1 MLQTRLNPSTPSREA
16 GVRNFIMVS
25 KVNNSKSTAS
35 KGAPSKTSKSSGSK
49 APSRASR
56 AGTVSGARGASSASR
71 GKAVSQ
77 TPAAVPSE
85 PKKVVIKTADLPTLS
100 LIDGPAPKKKVT
112 SIGKALPRIGEE
124 EHAAST
130 PAPLPVSD
138 IPSEEEVASEV
149 IASEE
154 DNRRVIHIKPPILI
168 KELAAQME
176 IPAFKI
182 IKDLMGMQI
191 FANINQS
198 IEPEIA
204 SKLCDMYG
212 LLFEREKRVSGGG
225 VHKEEK
231 VVVEPPK
238 PVEEKPEAKKIRGPI
253 ITFMGH
259 VDHGKTSLLD
269 AIRRAKVAS
278 GEAGG
283 ITQRIGAYSID
294 WKGHPITFID
304 TPGHAAF
311 SAMRARGANV
321 TDIVVLVVAA
331 DDGLMP
337 QTLEALSHAQA
348 AKVTIMVA
356 INKCDLKTANID
368 RVKQQ
373 LQEKGLVPED
383 WGGETVVC
391 EVSAHTGNGID
402 NLLEMMSL
410 QAEVLELKAN
420 PDQAARASVI
430 EAQVEAGRGPT
441 ATVIVNTGT
450 LHVGDAFICGNY
462 WGKVKQLINEDG
474 EAFKSAGPAV
484 PAKVLGLSG
493 LPNAGD
499 ELVVMEN
506 ERSARQLS
514 EERLGAQRQEKLAAP
529 KRATLENLFANLE
542 AEQKKVLQI
551 VLKADMQGS
560 LEAIIGMLADI
571 PQEKIDLKLIHSAV
585 GPITESDVLLAS
597 ASDAIIIG
605 FGVKVENSANTA
617 ARKEGVQIKL
627 FSIIYELAD
636 QMREAMTG
644 LLDPEV
650 REAIIGHA
658 EVKQIFDLSRGMVAG
673 SMVTDGRISRTAR
686 ARVLRRRQAVYDGG
700 LSTLRRFTEDV
711 KEVRAGLECG
721 IRLGDFSEYEV
732 GDIIECYTLEKVAQ
746 EL

>member
-1 MLQTRLNPSTPSREA
+1 MA
-16 GVRNFIMVS
+16 S
-25 KVNNSKSTAS
+25 KVPTSKSSAS
-35 KGAPSKTSKSSGSK
+35 KGAGSKASASK

-56 AGTVSGARGASSASR
+56 AGTVSGARGTSRSSSPKDAKDASSKSKAASPASD
-71 GKAVSQ
+71 KAE
-77 TPAAVPSE
+77 A
-85 PKKVVIKTADLPTLS
+85 KKPVIKTADLPTLS
-100 LIDGPAPKKKVT
+100 LIDEPAPKKRVAST
-112 SIGKALPRIGEE
+112 GKALPRIGESQPP
-124 EHAAST
+124 AA
-130 PAPLPVSD
+130 PAPVV
-138 IPSEEEVASEV
+138 EEEVEAV
-149 IASEE
+149 QTEE
-154 DNRRVIHIKPPILI
+154 TVTAEDAEGGEPRKVIHIKPPIQI
-168 KELAAQME
+168 KELATQMGV
-176 IPAFKI
+176 PPFKI

-198 IEPEIA
+198 VEPEVA
-204 SKLCDMYG
+204 GKLCDLYG
-212 LLFEREKRVSGGG
+212 FVFEREKRVAGGG

-231 VVVEPPK
+231 VVIEPPK
-238 PVEEKPEAKKIRGPI
+238 PVEEKPEAKKLRGPI

-294 WKGHPITFID
+294 WKGNPITFID

-356 INKCDLKTANID
+356 INKCDLKTANPD

-383 WGGETVVC
+383 WGGDTVVC
-391 EVSAHTGNGID
+391 EVSAATGKGID

-420 PDQAARASVI
+420 PDIPGRASVI

-450 LHVGDAFICGNY
+450 LRVGDPFICGNY

-474 EAFKSAGPAV
+474 VAFKAAGPAM

-514 EERLGAQRQEKLAAP
+514 EERLDAQRKEKLSAP
-529 KRATLENLFANLE
+529 KRATLENLFANI
-542 AEQKKVLQI
+542 AADQKKVLQI

-560 LEAIIGMLADI
+560 LEAIIGTLNDI
-571 PQEKIDLKLIHSAV
+571 PQDKIDLKIIHSAV

-605 FGVKVENSANTA
+605 FGIKVENSANNAT
-617 ARKEGVQIKL
+617 RKEGVQIKL
-627 FSIIYELAD
+627 FSIIYELVD
-636 QMREAMTG
+636 QMRDAMQG
-644 LLDPEV
+644 MLDPEV
-650 REAIIGHA
+650 REAVIGHA
-658 EVKQIFDLSRGMVAG
+658 EVKQLFDLTKGMVAG
-673 SMVTDGRISRTAR
+673 SMVTDGRMSRSAR
-686 ARVLRRRQAVYDGG
+686 ARVLRRRQAVYDGS
-700 LSTLRRFTEDV
+700 LTTLRRFTEDV

-721 IRLGDFSEYEV
+721 IRLGDYSEYEV

-746 EL
+746 TL

>member
-1 MLQTRLNPSTPSREA
+1 MAE
-16 GVRNFIMVS
+16 
-25 KVNNSKSTAS
+25 KE
-35 KGAPSKTSKSSGSK
+35 
-49 APSRASR
+49 
-56 AGTVSGARGASSASR
+56 
-71 GKAVSQ
+71 
-77 TPAAVPSE
+77 E
-85 PKKVVIKTADLPTLS
+85 PQKQALKTAELPTLS
-100 LIDGPAPKKKVT
+100 LIDEPTPKKRIT
-112 SIGKALPRIGEE
+112 STGRALPRIGE
-124 EHAAST
+124 HQ
-130 PAPLPVSD
+130 PDAPKTLGAPV
-138 IPSEEEVASEV
+138 PEEETPVEV
-149 IASEE
+149 IEE
-154 DNRRVIHIKPPILI
+154 VVDTRKVIHIKPPIQI
-168 KELAAQME
+168 KELAIQLE
-176 IPAFKI
+176 VPPFKI

-198 IEPEIA
+198 VEPEVA
-204 SKLCDMYG
+204 SRLCEMYNCV
-212 LLFEREKRVSGGG
+212 FEREKRVSGAG

-231 VVVEPPK
+231 HVVEPPK
-238 PVEEKPEAKKIRGPI
+238 PVEAKPEEEKVRGPI

-294 WKGHPITFID
+294 WKGSPITFID

-356 INKCDLKTANID
+356 INKCDLKTANVD

-373 LQEKGLVPED
+373 LQEKGLVSED

-391 EVSAHTGNGID
+391 EVSAHTGKGID

-410 QAEVLELKAN
+410 QAEILELKAN
-420 PDQAARASVI
+420 PDQPARASVI

-441 ATVIVNTGT
+441 ATIIVNSGT
-450 LHVGDAFICGNY
+450 LRVGDAFICGCY

-474 EAFKSAGPAV
+474 VPFKSAGPAM

-499 ELVVMEN
+499 ELVVMES
-506 ERSARQLS
+506 EKVARQLS
-514 EERLGAQRQEKLAAP
+514 EERVDALRKEKLAAP

-542 AEQKKVLQI
+542 ADQKKTLQI

-560 LEAIIGMLADI
+560 LEAIIGTLGDI
-571 PQEKIDLKLIHSAV
+571 PQEKIDLKIIHGAV

-605 FGVKVENSANTA
+605 FGVKVENSAITA
-617 ARKEGVQIKL
+617 VRKEGVQIKL
-627 FSIIYELAD
+627 YSIIYELVD
-636 QMREAMTG
+636 QMKEAMTG
-644 LLDPEV
+644 LLDPEL

-658 EVKQIFDLSRGMVAG
+658 EVKQVFDLTKGVVAG
-673 SMVTDGRISRTAR
+673 SLVTDGRISRTAR

-746 EL
+746 AL

>member
-1 MLQTRLNPSTPSREA
+1 MATK
-16 GVRNFIMVS
+16 VS
-25 KVNNSKSTAS
+25 HSKSPSSKGGGSRGGAS
-35 KGAPSKTSKSSGSK
+35 KPGSRSPSSRTSGIRGGAKPAGDAREKSAAAAAAEKAEAQKQVLKTS
-49 APSRASR
+49 
-56 AGTVSGARGASSASR
+56 
-71 GKAVSQ
+71 
-77 TPAAVPSE
+77 
-85 PKKVVIKTADLPTLS
+85 DLPTLS
-100 LIDGPAPKKKVT
+100 LIDEPAPKKRVVST
-112 SIGKALPRIGEE
+112 GKALPRIGEQSE
-124 EHAAST
+124 EA
-130 PAPLPVSD
+130 SD
-138 IPSEEEVASEV
+138 ILGGPVPVDPSAEEEVVPQADEV
-149 IASEE
+149 
-154 DNRRVIHIKPPILI
+154 DNRRVIHIKPPIQI
-168 KELAAQME
+168 KELASQLE
-176 IPAFKI
+176 VPPFKL

-198 IEPEIA
+198 VEPDIA

-212 LLFEREKRVSGGG
+212 CLFEREKRVSGGG

-231 VVVEPPK
+231 VVIEPPK
-238 PVEEKPEAKKIRGPI
+238 PVEAKPEEKKLRGPI

-356 INKCDLKTANID
+356 INKCDLKSANPD

-391 EVSAHTGNGID
+391 EVSAATGKGMD

-420 PDQAARASVI
+420 PDQPARASVI
-430 EAQVEAGRGPT
+430 EAQVESGRGPT

-450 LHVGDAFICGNY
+450 LHVGDSFICGNY
-462 WGKVKQLINEDG
+462 WGKVKQLIDEEG
-474 EAFKSAGPAV
+474 KPFKSAGPAI

-514 EERLGAQRQEKLAAP
+514 EERLDVFRKEKLAAP

-542 AEQKKVLQI
+542 ADQKKTLQI

-560 LEAIIGMLADI
+560 LEAIIGTLNDI
-571 PQEKIDLKLIHSAV
+571 PQEKIDLKVIHGAV

-605 FGVKVENSANTA
+605 FGVKVENSANSAT
-617 ARKEGVQIKL
+617 RKEGVQIKL
-627 FSIIYELAD
+627 FSIIYELVD
-636 QMREAMTG
+636 QMRDAMTG
-644 LLDPEV
+644 LLDPEL

-658 EVKQIFDLSRGMVAG
+658 EVKQVFDLTKGVVAG
-673 SMVTDGRISRTAR
+673 SLVTDGRISRTAR

-746 EL
+746 TL

>member
-1 MLQTRLNPSTPSREA
+1 MA
-16 GVRNFIMVS
+16 S
-25 KVNNSKSTAS
+25 KAPTTKSAAS
-35 KGAPSKTSKSSGSK
+35 KGPASKASASK
-49 APSRASR
+49 APARSAASR
-56 AGTVSGARGASSASR
+56 AGASGRPGAKSPAKGKVAPAVEKEESK
-71 GKAVSQ
+71 KAV
-77 TPAAVPSE
+77 V
-85 PKKVVIKTADLPTLS
+85 KTADLPTLS
-100 LIDGPAPKKKVT
+100 LIDEPAPKKRVVT
-112 SIGKALPRIGEE
+112 KAKALPRIGEE
-124 EHAAST
+124 EHVAST
-130 PAPLPVSD
+130 PVPV
-138 IPSEEEVASEV
+138 PVHEEEAVTEEIVETTSDVAPEG
-149 IASEE
+149 E
-154 DNRRVIHIKPPILI
+154 DDRKLIHIKPPIQI

-176 IPAFKI
+176 VPAFKI

-198 IEPEIA
+198 VEPEIA
-204 SKLCDMYG
+204 AKLCELYG
-212 LLFEREKRVSGGG
+212 FVFEREKRVAGAG

-231 VVVEPPK
+231 VVIEPPK
-238 PVEEKPEAKKIRGPI
+238 PVEEKPETRKLRGPI

-294 WKGHPITFID
+294 WKGSPITFID

-356 INKCDLKTANID
+356 INKCDLKTANPD

-391 EVSAHTGNGID
+391 EVSASTGKGID

-420 PDQAARASVI
+420 PDQPARASVI

-450 LHVGDAFICGNY
+450 LCVGDAFICGNY

-474 EAFKSAGPAV
+474 EAFKSAGPAI

-514 EERLGAQRQEKLAAP
+514 EERLDTLRKEKLAAP

-560 LEAIIGMLADI
+560 LEAIIGMLGDI
-571 PQEKIDLKLIHSAV
+571 PQEKIDLKIIHSAV
-585 GPITESDVLLAS
+585 GPVTESDVLLAS

-605 FGVKVENSANTA
+605 FGVKVENSANNA

-636 QMREAMTG
+636 QMRDAMQG

-658 EVKQIFDLSRGMVAG
+658 EVKQLFDLSRGMVAG
-673 SMVTDGRISRTAR
+673 CLVTDGRILRTGR
-686 ARVLRRRQAVYDGG
+686 ARVLRRRQAVYDGN

-711 KEVRAGLECG
+711 KEVRSGLECG
-721 IRLGDFSEYEV
+721 IRLGDYSEYEV
-732 GDIIECYTLEKVAQ
+732 GDVIECYSLEKVAQ
-746 EL
+746 TL

>member
-1 MLQTRLNPSTPSREA
+1 MA
-16 GVRNFIMVS
+16 S
-25 KVNNSKSTAS
+25 KVPTSKSTAS
-35 KGAPSKTSKSSGSK
+35 KGAGSKASASK

-56 AGTVSGARGASSASR
+56 AGSVSGARGSSRSSSARDAKDASSKSKGAS
-71 GKAVSQ
+71 
-77 TPAAVPSE
+77 PAADKAE
-85 PKKVVIKTADLPTLS
+85 AKKPVIKTADLPTLS
-100 LIDGPAPKKKVT
+100 LIDEPAPKKRVAST
-112 SIGKALPRIGEE
+112 GKALPRIGESQPP
-124 EHAAST
+124 AA
-130 PAPLPVSD
+130 PV
-138 IPSEEEVASEV
+138 PVVEEEVEAV
-149 IASEE
+149 QTEE
-154 DNRRVIHIKPPILI
+154 TVTAEDAEGGEPRKVIHIKPPIQI
-168 KELAAQME
+168 KELAAQMGV
-176 IPAFKI
+176 PPFKI

-198 IEPEIA
+198 VEPEVA
-204 SKLCDMYG
+204 GKLCDLYG
-212 LLFEREKRVSGGG
+212 FVFEREKRVAGGG

-231 VVVEPPK
+231 VVIEPPK
-238 PVEEKPEAKKIRGPI
+238 PVEEKPEAKKLRGPI

-269 AIRRAKVAS
+269 AIRRAKVAA

-356 INKCDLKTANID
+356 INKCDLKTANPD

-383 WGGETVVC
+383 WGGDTVVC
-391 EVSAHTGNGID
+391 EVSAATGKGID

-420 PDQAARASVI
+420 PDIPGRASVI

-450 LHVGDAFICGNY
+450 LRVGDPFICGNY

-474 EAFKSAGPAV
+474 VAFKAAGPAM

-514 EERLGAQRQEKLAAP
+514 EERLDAQRKEKLATP
-529 KRATLENLFANLE
+529 KRATLENLFANI
-542 AEQKKVLQI
+542 AADQKKVLQI

-560 LEAIIGMLADI
+560 LEAIIGTLNDI
-571 PQEKIDLKLIHSAV
+571 PQEKIDLKIIHSAV

-605 FGVKVENSANTA
+605 FGIKVENSANNA

-627 FSIIYELAD
+627 FSIIYELVD
-636 QMREAMTG
+636 QMRDAMQG

-650 REAIIGHA
+650 REAVIGHA
-658 EVKQIFDLSRGMVAG
+658 EVKQLFDLTKGMVAG
-673 SMVTDGRISRTAR
+673 SMVTDGRMSRSAR
-686 ARVLRRRQAVYDGG
+686 ARVLRRRQAVYDGS
-700 LSTLRRFTEDV
+700 LTTLRRFTEDV

-721 IRLGDFSEYEV
+721 IRLGDYSEYEV

-746 EL
+746 TL

>member
-1 MLQTRLNPSTPSREA
+1 MA
-16 GVRNFIMVS
+16 S
-25 KVNNSKSTAS
+25 KAPTTKSAAS
-35 KGAPSKTSKSSGSK
+35 KGSASK
-49 APSRASR
+49 APTRSGASR
-56 AGTVSGARGASSASR
+56 TGASGRPGAKSPAKGKVAPAVEKEDSK
-71 GKAVSQ
+71 KAV
-77 TPAAVPSE
+77 V
-85 PKKVVIKTADLPTLS
+85 KTADLPTLS
-100 LIDGPAPKKKVT
+100 LIDEPAPKKRVVT
-112 SIGKALPRIGEE
+112 KAKALPRIGEE
-124 EHAAST
+124 EHVAST
-130 PAPLPVSD
+130 PVPVPVPEEEAVPEEVVETVSD
-138 IPSEEEVASEV
+138 VAPDG
-149 IASEE
+149 E
-154 DNRRVIHIKPPILI
+154 DNRKLIHIKPPIQI

-176 IPAFKI
+176 VPAFKI

-198 IEPEIA
+198 VEPEIA
-204 SKLCDMYG
+204 AKLCELYG
-212 LLFEREKRVSGGG
+212 FVFEREKRVAGAG

-231 VVVEPPK
+231 VVIEPPK
-238 PVEEKPEAKKIRGPI
+238 PVEEKPETRKLRGPI

-294 WKGHPITFID
+294 WKGSPITFID

-356 INKCDLKTANID
+356 INKCDLKTANPD

-391 EVSAHTGNGID
+391 EVSASTGKGID

-420 PDQAARASVI
+420 PDQPARASVI

-450 LHVGDAFICGNY
+450 LRVGDAFICGNY

-474 EAFKSAGPAV
+474 EAFKSAGPAI

-514 EERLGAQRQEKLAAP
+514 EERLDTLRKEKLAAP

-560 LEAIIGMLADI
+560 LEAIIGMLGDI
-571 PQEKIDLKLIHSAV
+571 PQEKIDLKIIHSAV
-585 GPITESDVLLAS
+585 GPVTESDVLLAS

-605 FGVKVENSANTA
+605 FGVKVENSANNA

-636 QMREAMTG
+636 QMRDAMQG

-658 EVKQIFDLSRGMVAG
+658 EVKQLFDLSRGMVAG
-673 SMVTDGRISRTAR
+673 CLVTDGRILRTGR
-686 ARVLRRRQAVYDGG
+686 ARVLRRRQAVYDGN

-711 KEVRAGLECG
+711 KEVRSGLECG
-721 IRLGDFSEYEV
+721 IRLGDYSEYEV
-732 GDIIECYTLEKVAQ
+732 GDVIECYSLEKVAQ
-746 EL
+746 TL

>member
-1 MLQTRLNPSTPSREA
+1 
-16 GVRNFIMVS
+16 MVS
-25 KVNNSKSTAS
+25 KVNNSKSIAS

-56 AGTVSGARGASSASR
+56 AGTVSGARGASSSSR
-71 GKAVSQ
+71 GKTPSQ
-77 TPAAVPSE
+77 VPAAVPSE

-100 LIDGPAPKKKVT
+100 LIDGPAPKKRVT
-112 SIGKALPRIGEE
+112 TTGKALPRIGEE

-138 IPSEEEVASEV
+138 VPSEEEVAGEV

-176 IPAFKI
+176 VPAFKI

-198 IEPEIA
+198 VEPEIA

-212 LLFEREKRVSGGG
+212 LLFEREKRVSGAG

-238 PVEEKPEAKKIRGPI
+238 PVEEKPEAKKLRGPI

-746 EL
+746 AL

>member
-1 MLQTRLNPSTPSREA
+1 
-16 GVRNFIMVS
+16 MVS

-56 AGTVSGARGASSASR
+56 AGTVSGARGASSSSR
-71 GKAVSQ
+71 GKTPSQ
-77 TPAAVPSE
+77 VPAAVPSE

-100 LIDGPAPKKKVT
+100 LIDGPAPKKRVT
-112 SIGKALPRIGEE
+112 TTGKALPRIGEE

-138 IPSEEEVASEV
+138 VPSEEEVAGEV

-176 IPAFKI
+176 VPAFKI

-198 IEPEIA
+198 VEPEIA

-212 LLFEREKRVSGGG
+212 LLFEREKRVSGAG

-238 PVEEKPEAKKIRGPI
+238 PVEEKPEAKKLRGPI

-746 EL
+746 AL

>member
-1 MLQTRLNPSTPSREA
+1 MPAKVPSSKSASASKA
-16 GVRNFIMVS
+16 G
-25 KVNNSKSTAS
+25 SKSTSTRSSSTRSTGARSTVGS
-35 KGAPSKTSKSSGSK
+35 KNPAPKSKSK
-49 APSRASR
+49 APVKEEAKKPVVK
-56 AGTVSGARGASSASR
+56 T
-71 GKAVSQ
+71 
-77 TPAAVPSE
+77 SE
-85 PKKVVIKTADLPTLS
+85 LPTLS
-100 LIDGPAPKKKVT
+100 LIDEPAPKKRVVT
-112 SIGKALPRIGEE
+112 AAKALPRIGEQD
-124 EHAAST
+124 HAAST
-130 PAPLPVSD
+130 PNSVPL
-138 IPSEEEVASEV
+138 EQETVAAAETPDTTP
-149 IASEE
+149 ALEGG
-154 DNRRVIHIKPPILI
+154 DRKVIHIKPPIQI
-168 KELAAQME
+168 KELATQMGV
-176 IPAFKI
+176 PPFKI

-198 IEPEIA
+198 VEPEIA
-204 SKLCDMYG
+204 AKLCELYG
-212 LLFEREKRVSGGG
+212 FVFEREKRVSGGG

-238 PVEEKPEAKKIRGPI
+238 PVEEKPEQKKLRGPI

-269 AIRRAKVAS
+269 AIRRAKVAA

-356 INKCDLKTANID
+356 INKCDLKTANPT

-373 LQEKGLVPED
+373 LQDKGLVAED
-383 WGGETVVC
+383 WGGDVVMC
-391 EVSAHTGNGID
+391 EVSAATGQGID

-420 PDQAARASVI
+420 PDLPGRANVI

-450 LHVGDAFICGNY
+450 LRVGDAFICGSY
-462 WGKVKQLINEDG
+462 WGKVKQLIDEDG
-474 EAFKSAGPAV
+474 NPFKSAGPAI

-514 EERLGAQRQEKLAAP
+514 EERLDALRKEKLATP
-529 KRATLENLFANLE
+529 RRATLENLFANIE
-542 AEQKKVLQI
+542 ADQKKVLQI

-560 LEAIIGMLADI
+560 LEAIIGTLSDI
-571 PQEKIDLKLIHSAV
+571 PQDKIDLKVIHSAV

-605 FGVKVENSANTA
+605 FGIKVENSANTA

-627 FSIIYELAD
+627 YSIIYELID
-636 QMREAMTG
+636 QMRDAMQG
-644 LLDPEV
+644 MLDPEV
-650 REAIIGHA
+650 REAVIGHA
-658 EVKQIFDLSRGMVAG
+658 EVKQLFNLSKGMVAG
-673 SMVTDGRISRTAR
+673 SMVTDGRMSRSAR
-686 ARVLRRRQAVYDGG
+686 ARVLRNRQAVYDGS
-700 LSTLRRFTEDV
+700 LTTLRRFTEDV

-721 IRLGDFSEYEV
+721 IRLGDYSEYEV

-746 EL
+746 TL

>member
-1 MLQTRLNPSTPSREA
+1 MA
-16 GVRNFIMVS
+16 S
-25 KVNNSKSTAS
+25 KAPITKSSAS
-35 KGAPSKTSKSSGSK
+35 KGAASKASGSK
-49 APSRASR
+49 APARSASSRSGGAPR
-56 AGTVSGARGASSASR
+56 SGAKSPAK
-71 GKAVSQ
+71 GKTA
-77 TPAAVPSE
+77 PAIEKEE
-85 PKKVVIKTADLPTLS
+85 PKKVVVKTADLPTLS
-100 LIDGPAPKKKVT
+100 LIDEPAPKKRVVT
-112 SIGKALPRIGEE
+112 KAKALPRIGEE

-130 PAPLPVSD
+130 PVPVP
-138 IPSEEEVASEV
+138 ISEEENAEAAVEEVAEATGESLSEG
-149 IASEE
+149 EE
-154 DNRRVIHIKPPILI
+154 SRKVIHIKPPIQI
-168 KELAAQME
+168 KELAVQME
-176 IPAFKI
+176 VPPFKI

-198 IEPEIA
+198 VEPEIA
-204 SKLCDMYG
+204 SKLCELYG
-212 LLFEREKRVSGGG
+212 FVFEREKRVAGAG

-238 PVEEKPEAKKIRGPI
+238 PVEEKPEAKRLRGPI

-283 ITQRIGAYSID
+283 ITQRIGAYSIN
-294 WKGHPITFID
+294 WKGSPITFID

-356 INKCDLKTANID
+356 INKCDLKTANPD

-391 EVSAHTGNGID
+391 EVSAATGNGID

-420 PDQAARASVI
+420 PNQPARASVI

-450 LHVGDAFICGNY
+450 LRVGDAFICGNY
-462 WGKVKQLINEDG
+462 WGKVKQLINEEG
-474 EAFKSAGPAV
+474 GAFKGAGPAI

-499 ELVVMEN
+499 ELVVMES

-514 EERLGAQRQEKLAAP
+514 EERLDTLRKEKLAAP

-560 LEAIIGMLADI
+560 LEAIIGMLNDI
-571 PQEKIDLKLIHSAV
+571 PQEKIDLKIIHSAV
-585 GPITESDVLLAS
+585 GPVTESDVLLAS

-605 FGVKVENSANTA
+605 FGVKVENSANNA

-636 QMREAMTG
+636 QMRDAMQG

-658 EVKQIFDLSRGMVAG
+658 EVKQLFDLSRGMVAG
-673 SMVTDGRISRTAR
+673 CLVTDGRILRTGR
-686 ARVLRRRQAVYDGG
+686 ARVLRRRQAVYDGN

-711 KEVRAGLECG
+711 KEVRSGLECG
-721 IRLGDFSEYEV
+721 IRLGDYSEYEV
-732 GDIIECYTLEKVAQ
+732 GDIIECYSLEKVAQ
-746 EL
+746 TL

>member
-1 MLQTRLNPSTPSREA
+1 MA
-16 GVRNFIMVS
+16 S
-25 KVNNSKSTAS
+25 KVSNTKSPAPRGSSPKTGPHA
-35 KGAPSKTSKSSGSK
+35 GARNRPGAAVKSSAKSPAKGKKGDDSPVPSAETTGSK
-49 APSRASR
+49 KP
-56 AGTVSGARGASSASR
+56 
-71 GKAVSQ
+71 
-77 TPAAVPSE
+77 
-85 PKKVVIKTADLPTLS
+85 TAKITDLPMLS
-100 LIDGPAPKKKVT
+100 LIDEPAPKKRSA

-124 EHAAST
+124 QHHAST
-130 PAPLPVSD
+130 PPPKVL
-138 IPSEEEVASEV
+138 EEEVVAAVSGESVDSESV
-149 IASEE
+149 SEDE
-154 DNRRVIHIKPPILI
+154 TSRKIIHIKPPIQI

-176 IPAFKI
+176 VPPFKI

-198 IEPEIA
+198 VEPDVA
-204 SKLCDMYG
+204 SRLCDIYG
-212 LLFEREKRVSGGG
+212 FVFEREKRVAGGG

-231 VVVEPPK
+231 AVIEPPK
-238 PVEEKPEAKKIRGPI
+238 PVEEKPEEKKLRGPI

-269 AIRRAKVAS
+269 AIRRTKVAS

-283 ITQRIGAYSID
+283 ITQRIGAYSIE
-294 WKGHPITFID
+294 WKGSPITFID

-321 TDIVVLVVAA
+321 TDIVVLIVAA

-356 INKCDLKTANID
+356 INKCDLKSANPD
-368 RVKQQ
+368 RVKKQ
-373 LQEKGLVPED
+373 LQEKGLVAEE

-391 EVSAHTGNGID
+391 EVSATTGKGID
-402 NLLEMMSL
+402 HLLEMMSL
-410 QAEVLELKAN
+410 QSEVLELKAN
-420 PDQAARASVI
+420 PDQPARASVI

-450 LHVGDAFICGNY
+450 LRVGDAFICGNY
-462 WGKVKQLINEDG
+462 WGKVKQLINEEGDP
-474 EAFKSAGPAV
+474 FKAAGPAM

-514 EERLGAQRQEKLAAP
+514 EERLDILRKEKLTVP
-529 KRATLENLFANLE
+529 QRATLENLFANLE
-542 AEQKKVLQI
+542 ADQKKTLQI

-560 LEAIIGMLADI
+560 LEAIVGMLSDI
-571 PQEKIDLKLIHSAV
+571 PQEKIDLKIIHGAV

-605 FGVKVENSANTA
+605 FGVKVENSANTT

-636 QMREAMTG
+636 QMRDAMTG

-650 REAIIGHA
+650 REAVMGHA
-658 EVKQIFDLSRGMVAG
+658 EVKQLFELSRGIVAG
-673 SMVTDGRISRTAR
+673 CIVTDGRVSRTAR

-700 LSTLRRFTEDV
+700 VSTLRRFTEDV

-721 IRLGDFSEYEV
+721 MRLGDFSEYEI
-732 GDIIECYTLEKVAQ
+732 GDIIECYSLEKIAQ
-746 EL
+746 AL

>member
-1 MLQTRLNPSTPSREA
+1 
-16 GVRNFIMVS
+16 MVS
-25 KVNNSKSTAS
+25 KVNNSKSIAS

-56 AGTVSGARGASSASR
+56 AGTVSGARGASSSSR
-71 GKAVSQ
+71 GKTPSQ
-77 TPAAVPSE
+77 APAAVPSE

-100 LIDGPAPKKKVT
+100 LIDGPAPKKRVT
-112 SIGKALPRIGEE
+112 TTGKALPRIGEE

-138 IPSEEEVASEV
+138 VPSEEEVAGEV

-176 IPAFKI
+176 VPAFKI

-198 IEPEIA
+198 VEPEIA

-212 LLFEREKRVSGGG
+212 LLFEREKRVSGAG

-238 PVEEKPEAKKIRGPI
+238 PVEEKPEAKKLRGPI

-746 EL
+746 AL

>member
-1 MLQTRLNPSTPSREA
+1 MA
-16 GVRNFIMVS
+16 S
-25 KVNNSKSTAS
+25 KVPTSKSSAS
-35 KGAPSKTSKSSGSK
+35 KGAGSKASASK

-56 AGTVSGARGASSASR
+56 AGTVSGARGSSRSSSSKDASSKSR
-71 GKAVSQ
+71 GASPASDKA
-77 TPAAVPSE
+77 E
-85 PKKVVIKTADLPTLS
+85 DKKPVIKTADLPTLS
-100 LIDGPAPKKKVT
+100 LIDEPAPKKRVAST
-112 SIGKALPRIGEE
+112 GRALPRIGEGQPT
-124 EHAAST
+124 AA
-130 PAPLPVSD
+130 PV
-138 IPSEEEVASEV
+138 PVVEEEVEAV
-149 IASEE
+149 LTEE
-154 DNRRVIHIKPPILI
+154 AVTAEDAEGGEPRKVIHIKPPIQI
-168 KELAAQME
+168 KELATQLGV
-176 IPAFKI
+176 PPFKI

-198 IEPEIA
+198 VEPEVA
-204 SKLCDMYG
+204 GKLCDLYG
-212 LLFEREKRVSGGG
+212 FVFEREKRVAGGG

-231 VVVEPPK
+231 VVIEPPK
-238 PVEEKPEAKKIRGPI
+238 PVEEKPEAKKLRGPI

-294 WKGHPITFID
+294 WKGQPITFID

-356 INKCDLKTANID
+356 INKCDLKTANPD

-383 WGGETVVC
+383 WGGDTVVC
-391 EVSAHTGNGID
+391 EVSAATGKGID

-420 PDQAARASVI
+420 PDIPGRASVI

-450 LHVGDAFICGNY
+450 LRVGDPFICGNY

-474 EAFKSAGPAV
+474 VAFKAAGPAM

-514 EERLGAQRQEKLAAP
+514 EERLDVQRKEKLSAP
-529 KRATLENLFANLE
+529 KRATLENLFANI
-542 AEQKKVLQI
+542 AADQKKVLQI

-560 LEAIIGMLADI
+560 LEAIIGTLNDI
-571 PQEKIDLKLIHSAV
+571 PQDKIDLKIIHSAV

-605 FGVKVENSANTA
+605 FGIKVENSANNAT
-617 ARKEGVQIKL
+617 RKEGVQIKL
-627 FSIIYELAD
+627 FSIIYELVD
-636 QMREAMTG
+636 QMRDAMQG
-644 LLDPEV
+644 MLDPEV
-650 REAIIGHA
+650 REAVIGHA
-658 EVKQIFDLSRGMVAG
+658 EVKQLFDLTKGMVAG
-673 SMVTDGRISRTAR
+673 SMVTDGRMSRSAR
-686 ARVLRRRQAVYDGG
+686 ARVLRRRQAVYDGS
-700 LSTLRRFTEDV
+700 LTTLRRFTEDV

-721 IRLGDFSEYEV
+721 IRLGDYSEYEV

-746 EL
+746 TL

>member
-1 MLQTRLNPSTPSREA
+1 
-16 GVRNFIMVS
+16 MVS
-25 KVNNSKSTAS
+25 KVNTSKSTAS
-35 KGAPSKTSKSSGSK
+35 KGAPAKTSKSAGSK
-49 APSRASR
+49 SPSRASR
-56 AGTVSGARGASSASR
+56 AGTVSGARGAFK
-71 GKAVSQ
+71 GKSLAAAPAVE
-77 TPAAVPSE
+77 PSE
-85 PKKVVIKTADLPTLS
+85 PAKVVIKTADLPTLS
-100 LIDGPAPKKKVT
+100 LIDEPVPKKRVVSK
-112 SIGKALPRIGEE
+112 GKALPRIGEE

-130 PAPLPVSD
+130 PLPIPVSD
-138 IPSEEEVASEV
+138 MPSEEEVEDEAIV
-149 IASEE
+149 IAD

-168 KELAAQME
+168 KELASQME
-176 IPAFKI
+176 VPAFKI

-198 IEPEIA
+198 VEPEIA

-231 VVVEPPK
+231 IVVEPPK
-238 PVEEKPEAKKIRGPI
+238 PVEEKSEANKPRGPI

-283 ITQRIGAYSID
+283 ITQRIGAYSIE

-321 TDIVVLVVAA
+321 TDVVVLVVAA

-373 LQEKGLVPED
+373 LQDKGLVPED
-383 WGGETVVC
+383 WGGDTVVC
-391 EVSAHTGNGID
+391 EVSAATGNGID

-420 PDQAARASVI
+420 PDQPARASVI

-441 ATVIVNTGT
+441 AVVIVNNGT
-450 LHVGDAFICGNY
+450 LRVGDAFICGNY

-474 EAFKSAGPAV
+474 EAFKSAGPAI

-493 LPNAGD
+493 LPSAGD

-514 EERLGAQRQEKLAAP
+514 EERLGAHRQEKLAAP
-529 KRATLENLFANLE
+529 RRATLENLFANLE

-571 PQEKIDLKLIHSAV
+571 PQE
-585 GPITESDVLLAS
+585 
-597 ASDAIIIG
+597 
-605 FGVKVENSANTA
+605 
-617 ARKEGVQIKL
+617 
-627 FSIIYELAD
+627 
-636 QMREAMTG
+636 
-644 LLDPEV
+644 
-650 REAIIGHA
+650 
-658 EVKQIFDLSRGMVAG
+658 
-673 SMVTDGRISRTAR
+673 
-686 ARVLRRRQAVYDGG
+686 
-700 LSTLRRFTEDV
+700 
-711 KEVRAGLECG
+711 
-721 IRLGDFSEYEV
+721 
-732 GDIIECYTLEKVAQ
+732 
-746 EL
+746 

>member
-1 MLQTRLNPSTPSREA
+1 MATK
-16 GVRNFIMVS
+16 VS
-25 KVNNSKSTAS
+25 HSKSTTP
-35 KGAPSKTSKSSGSK
+35 KGAGSK
-49 APSRASR
+49 NSKPST
-56 AGTVSGARGASSASR
+56 GSASR
-71 GKAVSQ
+71 TGGRSSSRPSGSRGGAKESANTSAAGQ
-77 TPAAVPSE
+77 EKKDFPAAGIETSE
-85 PKKVVIKTADLPTLS
+85 PQKQALKTTELPTLS
-100 LIDGPAPKKKVT
+100 LIDEPSPKKRVAST
-112 SIGKALPRIGEE
+112 GKALPRIGESAE
-124 EHAAST
+124 ILSAAV
-130 PAPLPVSD
+130 PEAD
-138 IPSEEEVASEV
+138 

-154 DNRRVIHIKPPILI
+154 VANSSETDAPSEEIDSRKIIHIKPPIQI
-168 KELAAQME
+168 KELASQME
-176 IPAFKI
+176 VAGFKI
-182 IKDLMGMQI
+182 IQALMKMGI

-198 IEPEIA
+198 VEPEIA

-212 LLFEREKRVSGGG
+212 FIFEREKRVAGAG
-225 VHKEEK
+225 VHREEK
-231 VVVEPPK
+231 AIIEPPK
-238 PVEEKPEAKKIRGPI
+238 PVEEKPEKKKFRGPI

-269 AIRRAKVAS
+269 AIRRTKVAS

-283 ITQRIGAYSID
+283 ITQRIGAYSIE
-294 WKGHPITFID
+294 WKGNPITFID

-356 INKCDLKTANID
+356 INKCDLKSANPD

-373 LQEKGLVPED
+373 LQDKGLAAEE
-383 WGGETVVC
+383 WGGDTVVC
-391 EVSAHTGNGID
+391 EVSATTGKGID

-420 PDQAARASVI
+420 PDQPARASVI

-450 LHVGDAFICGNY
+450 LRVGDAFICGNY
-462 WGKVKQLINEDG
+462 WGKVKQLINEEGDP
-474 EAFKSAGPAV
+474 FKSAGPAM

-514 EERLGAQRQEKLAAP
+514 EERVDAQRKEKLAAP

-542 AEQKKVLQI
+542 ADQKKTLQI

-560 LEAIIGMLADI
+560 LEAITGMLADI
-571 PQEKIDLKLIHSAV
+571 PQEKIDLKVIHAAV
-585 GPITESDVLLAS
+585 GPISESDVLLCS

-636 QMREAMTG
+636 QMRDAMTG

-650 REAIIGHA
+650 REAVIGHA
-658 EVKQIFDLSRGMVAG
+658 EVKQLFNLSKGMVAG
-673 SMVTDGRISRTAR
+673 SLVTDGRILRTAR

-746 EL
+746 TL